1 MEEKKNKIW
10 AKWLLILLSMQ
21 ILNSGISFPY
31 YFSFASSSFLDTAK
45 NDADLSDVLSD
56 FFDLEK
62 QNSNSQKEVPIDFD
76 QLSIEEE
83 TEQVDLLNFKRDS
96 HFVYFFRPG
105 YILYDKTAASLY
117 QPELNTPPPK
127 WA

>member
-1 MEEKKNKIW
+1 MKGKKNKIW
-10 AKWLLILLSMQ
+10 AKLVLLLLSMQ

-31 YFSFASSSFLDTAK
+31 YFSFASSFVDTAK
-45 NDADLSDVLSD
+45 HGADLSDVLNE

-76 QLSIEEE
+76 HLSIEEE

-96 HFVYFFRPG
+96 HFVYFIRPG